1 VKHYLFIFLALLLC
15 QITCSGQTR
24 LPANS
29 RKKQTQHTL
38 KSTDQLIDKQES
50 AWGLVKQW
58 QSEAKNKVDLLPKDP
73 KKAETA
79 LYQTQVST
87 RTPMGAIIYETGGI
101 LIEGGWL
108 RILGSGS
115 ERLNR
120 SLPEWNK
127 GKSFDKFGEQ
137 PSFLL
142 VADDVL
148 GGFFAINGGGIERN
162 EIGTIFYFAPDNL
175 KWESTGLD
183 YSNFIL
189 FCFSGALNK
198 FYEGLRWNTWEEDV
212 KNLPGDK
219 GISCTPFLYTRE
231 AQDINKV
238 SRKTVPIQELW
249 DIYFG
254 IKK

>member
-1 VKHYLFIFLALLLC
+1 MKHYLFIFLALFIC
-15 QITCSGQTR
+15 QITCSGQAR

-29 RKKQTQHTL
+29 RKKQTQHAL

-79 LYQTQVST
+79 LYHTQVST
-87 RTPMGAIIYETGGI
+87 RSPMGAIIYETGGI
-101 LIEGGWL
+101 LIDGGWL

-120 SLPEWNK
+120 SLPDWNK

-162 EIGTIFYFAPDNL
+162 QIGTIFYFAPDNL

-219 GISCTPFLYTRE
+219 GISCTPFLYARE
-231 AQDINKV
+231 TEDINKV

-254 IKK
+254 LKK

>member
-1 VKHYLFIFLALLLC
+1 
-15 QITCSGQTR
+15 
-24 LPANS
+24 
-29 RKKQTQHTL
+29 
-38 KSTDQLIDKQES
+38 
-50 AWGLVKQW
+50 VKQW